1 MFVERRHFGRNLTN
15 INDASAAAQGR
26 KGVPAVKAAP
36 LTKSTAPFAV
46 FSDHSAIGQ
55 PAPAWQ
61 KDALPVPERFLDE
74 CDPMCIEEDSTQ
86 IDDIDALDRCDPQ
99 FVSEYVNDIVAF
111 LKVREQQYKI
121 PANYLAHQ
129 REISG
134 KHRDV
139 IVSWMAK
146 VYRDLRLLSETLFLA
161 VDIVDR
167 VLSSGP
173 VARKKL
179 HLLAVGALLI
189 ASKYEETF
197 APPLDDFHNCSGN
210 AFTDEDIIKMEKV
223 LLNRIGFNLCVPAS
237 VQFLRRYSKAARSD
251 SETHTLSKYL
261 TELSMTSH
269 TMVGFLPSEVAAA
282 AVLIARNMR
291 GVPSRQLWNAT
302 LVYYS
307 GYEQYDIMTCARTLN
322 KVLYN
327 EMMSVK
333 KSAIFQRYSS
343 SSLLSVA
350 RVPYRD
356 L

>member
-26 KGVPAVKAAP
+26 KGVAATKP
-36 LTKSTAPFAV
+36 IAHTKSTAPFAV
-46 FSDHSAIGQ
+46 FSDHSA
-55 PAPAWQ
+55 APAWKQ
-61 KDALPVPERFLDE
+61 DALPVPEPFHDE
-74 CDPMCIEEDSTQ
+74 CDPMCIEEDSAQ
-86 IDDIDALDRCDPQ
+86 IEDIDELDRCDPQ
-99 FVSEYVNDIVAF
+99 FVSEYVNEIVAF
-111 LKVREQQYKI
+111 LKVREQECKI
-121 PANYLAHQ
+121 PANFLAHQ

-134 KHRDV
+134 KHRDI

-146 VYRDLRLLSETLFLA
+146 AYRDLRLLSETLFLA

-179 HLLAVGALLI
+179 HLLGVSALLI
-189 ASKYEETF
+189 ASKYEESY
-197 APPLDDFHNCSGN
+197 APPLDDFHACSGN
-210 AFTDEDIIKMEKV
+210 TFTDEEIIKMEKV
-223 LLNRIGFNLCVPAS
+223 LLNRIGFNLCIPAS

-269 TMVGFLPSEVAAA
+269 TMVGFLPSEIAAS

-291 GVPSRQLWNAT
+291 GVPTKQLWNPT
-302 LVYYS
+302 LVHYS
-307 GYEQYDIMTCARTLN
+307 GYEQYDIMNCARSLN

-327 EMMSVK
+327 EMMTVK
-333 KSAIFQRYSS
+333 KSAIFLKYSS
-343 SSLLSVA
+343 TSLLSVA
-350 RVPYRD
+350 RVPFRD